1 MSDLRVHWSRVDDAS
16 SEADGPVIY
25 AIWPSPVN
33 PDVCFA
39 AAGFTD
45 FGDHEDDWDEAMV
58 DRLLAEMSAFG
69 APRLVSEPLFPQVPL
84 LCRLFTRP
92 EALPLKDQ
100 VMSPMLWDSCPDCVV
115 AFGDAGATVRTG
127 FGHVIFWVTLPA
139 GAVRRGDEAP
149 AVVVRIAG
157 AHPLVRTTLVWAPLL
172 PPGLTSA
179 VEPG

>member
-16 SEADGPVIY
+16 SEADGPVVY

-45 FGDHEDDWDEAMV
+45 FGDREDEWDAAMV
-58 DRLLAEMSAFG
+58 DRLLAEMCAFG
-69 APRLVSEPLFPQVPL
+69 APRLLSEPLFPQVPL
-84 LCRLFTRP
+84 LYRLFTRP
-92 EALPLKDQ
+92 DALPLKDQ
-100 VMSPMLWDSCPDCVV
+100 VMLPMLWDSCPDCVV

-139 GAVRRGDEAP
+139 GAVPRGEEAP
-149 AVVVRIAG
+149 AVVVRVAG
-157 AHPLVRTTLVWAPLL
+157 GHPLVRTTLVWAPLL
-172 PPGLTSA
+172 PAGVTSVA
-179 VEPG
+179 HPR